1 MGKLLQFTILLMVAS
16 CSYKNPFLFT
26 SDYRQ
31 FPVAVD
37 CEKAT
42 DVSLTFQKDGMPTVH
57 IDDHSVEF
65 KNLVDDKGK
74 MRPICIFENMTLLQ
88 FCQYKGADAV
98 GPYWVP
104 AYQKID
110 AAKCKEVLR
119 NQ

>member
-1 MGKLLQFTILLMVAS
+1 MNKFKKVCLLFLLSS

-31 FPVAVD
+31 FPIAVD
-37 CEKAT
+37 CDKAS
-42 DVSLTFQKDGMPTVH
+42 DVSLTFQKEGMPTVR
-57 IDDHSVEF
+57 IDEHSVEF
-65 KNLVDDKGK
+65 KTLVDDKGK
-74 MRPICIFENMTLLQ
+74 SRPICIFENMTLLQ
-88 FCQYKGADAV
+88 FCQYKGPDIV

-119 NQ
+119 Q